1 MEKLF
6 VSPGEIASTL
16 NISRSR
22 VYRLLA
28 DGSLPSIRVG
38 RSLRV
43 SVAVFRTWIEKHVTP
58 GSVASAASSSAS
70 TTVSET
76 TTAR

>member
-6 VSPGEIASTL
+6 VSPSEVAETL

-38 RSLRV
+38 RSLRIQVGVLHAWIAQHMTASVVATV
-43 SVAVFRTWIEKHVTP
+43 SKSHVPP
-58 GSVASAASSSAS
+58 GSSS
-70 TTVSET
+70 VP
-76 TTAR
+76 